1 MSPECHENINDA
13 NNSDSSIA
21 DRMRGLQIL
30 DDHIVMHKR
39 KKNRNRSTCVSG
51 RERDGARGL
60 HKSCCV
66 TGDFDLQRFNRPL
79 VPSEAIFGRGSAA
92 WGREA
97 GRQGGRGGDKNEI

>member
-13 NNSDSSIA
+13 NNSVSSIA

-51 RERDGARGL
+51 RERDGAGGTIKVIVSPEITIFNDSID
-60 HKSCCV
+60 H
-66 TGDFDLQRFNRPL
+66 RF
-79 VPSEAIFGRGSAA
+79 
-92 WGREA
+92 
-97 GRQGGRGGDKNEI
+97 